1 MSAHSHP
8 PILLW
13 RMAVYAAALVVLAT
27 ARLPQQAATPAPP
40 QATLAERLPQAGG
53 DTDGSAAEQRV
64 QARSDSFR
72 PPTAPSVHTSTRPPV
87 HTSTRP
93 PVSRSS
99 PIRLSLAGILLVGV
113 ATELRR
119 RREPW
124 R

>member
-8 PILLW
+8 PISLW

-27 ARLPQQAATPAPP
+27 ARLPQQAVTSASP
-40 QATLAERLPQAGG
+40 QATLAERLPQERG
-53 DTDGSAAEQRV
+53 DTDGSAAERRV
-64 QARSDSFR
+64 QARRDSFR
-72 PPTAPSVHTSTRPPV
+72 PPTAPSVRISTRPSVHPSSRAPV
-87 HTSTRP
+87 R
-93 PVSRSS
+93 RSS

-113 ATELRR
+113 VAELRR

>member
-40 QATLAERLPQAGG
+40 QATLAERLPQARG
-53 DTDGSAAEQRV
+53 DIDGSAAEQRP
-64 QARSDSFR
+64 QSRSDSFR